1 MGETISKTAK
11 TITSARMLGRQL
23 TETILELV
31 PYSKPWISL
40 HRVSKSALNPPTN
53 PMVNRVLTS
62 PYLWWFD
69 PYPTGL
75 ESAIGGLNQCWRDKY
90 GHDRII
96 PRAPRRWKRGKR
108 TLALFAGHRIA
119 GALPAGQTIDNAV
132 VRRAA
137 ASRA

>member
-1 MGETISKTAK
+1 MGEAISKTARMM
-11 TITSARMLGRQL
+11 TSTRKLGRQR
-23 TETILELV
+23 TITILGLV
-31 PYSKPWISL
+31 PYFEPRLSL
-40 HRVSKSALNPPTN
+40 RLAMEDALGPPIN

-75 ESAIGGLNQCWRDKY
+75 ESAIGALNECWRDKY

-96 PRAPRRWKRGKR
+96 PRAPRRWQRGKR

-119 GALPAGQTIDNAV
+119 GALPTGQAVDNAV
-132 VRRAA
+132 VRRAT
-137 ASRA
+137 ASCA